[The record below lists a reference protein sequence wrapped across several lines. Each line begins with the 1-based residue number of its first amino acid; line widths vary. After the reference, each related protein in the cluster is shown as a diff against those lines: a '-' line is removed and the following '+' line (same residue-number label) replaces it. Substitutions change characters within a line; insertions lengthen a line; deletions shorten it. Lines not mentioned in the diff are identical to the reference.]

1 MSVAKSF
8 LLSCYIYL
16 HHAYLL
22 YIPPVGPVH
31 FTKLQQHGL
40 SFIPLHNSIN
50 QVHHS
55 TYSTTTAWPFLYS
68 TSQQYKPSN
77 LHTYNTPLTPLVH
90 QQVLKM
96 PRLCRECGGSS
107 FTVEMGVKMCNQC
120 GMEQVGYME
129 LLSQEAINMVDVS
142 RMTVT
147 KGRGMEHD
155 TSDDEHEKSMD
166 SNDNDKTGKA
176 GMQVLKLLRM
186 IKFGLILF
194 IYFLG

>member
-1 MSVAKSF
+1 
-8 LLSCYIYL
+8 
-16 HHAYLL
+16 
-22 YIPPVGPVH
+22 
-31 FTKLQQHGL
+31 
-40 SFIPLHNSIN
+40 
-50 QVHHS
+50 
-55 TYSTTTAWPFLYS
+55 
-68 TSQQYKPSN
+68 
-77 LHTYNTPLTPLVH
+77 
-90 QQVLKM
+90 M
-96 PRLCRECGGSS
+96 PRVCRECGGSS

-147 KGRGMEHD
+147 KGRGIEHD

-166 SNDNDKTGKA
+166 SNDNDKTGEA

-194 IYFLG
+194 FLFFSVSGVYEHAIFFLMLLPIFAQCTYNIVINTVILFSE